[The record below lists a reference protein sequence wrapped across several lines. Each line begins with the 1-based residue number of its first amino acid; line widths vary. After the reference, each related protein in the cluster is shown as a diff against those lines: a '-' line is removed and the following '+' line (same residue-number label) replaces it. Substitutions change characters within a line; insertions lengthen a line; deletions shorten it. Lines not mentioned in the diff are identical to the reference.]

1 MPHRVFEFKFF
12 SSSTRGSAE
21 NAQMQARIQL
31 ARDDVFI
38 DFEPPYFKV
47 RVGNFQT
54 RNDAEILLEEVT
66 KKGYETAFI
75 IQAKSSQ

>member
-1 MPHRVFEFKFF
+1 MHKCKRVFNWPATMFL
-12 SSSTRGSAE
+12 S
-21 NAQMQARIQL
+21 I
-31 ARDDVFI
+31 
-38 DFEPPYFKV
+38 FESPYFKV

-75 IQAKSSQ
+75 VQAKSSQ

>member
-1 MPHRVFEFKFF
+1 
-12 SSSTRGSAE
+12 
-21 NAQMQARIQL
+21 MQARVQL

-38 DFEPPYFKV
+38 DYEPPYFKV

-54 RNDAEILLEEVT
+54 RNNAEKLLEEVT

-75 IQAKSSQ
+75 VQTKTSQ